1 MDEQTRQILEAM
13 RLTRIT
19 LDDFLILQALE
30 SLAEEGKIRL
40 APNGEDP
47 WQARV
52 EPVRRR
58 ARNGNVR
65 CVDG

>member
-13 RLTRIT
+13 RRTWIT
-19 LDDFLILQALE
+19 VDDFLILQALE

-47 WQARV
+47 WQASV
-52 EPVRRR
+52 EPTRRR
-58 ARNGNVR
+58 KGNGNVR
-65 CVDG
+65 RVDG

>member
-13 RLTRIT
+13 RRTWIT
-19 LDDFLILQALE
+19 VDDFLILQALE

-40 APNGEDP
+40 VPNGEDP

-52 EPVRRR
+52 EPTKRR

-65 CVDG
+65 RVNG